1 MNGRAIPRTASERL
15 KTMIMRK
22 IREMLGAAKYQNFIE
37 MAQVAIVNGNLSKVA
52 KLMKKYNI
60 DADVDDV
67 LKHLS

>member
-1 MNGRAIPRTASERL
+1 
-15 KTMIMRK
+15 
-22 IREMLGAAKYQNFIE
+22 MLGAAKYQNFIE